1 MTIRKILKRITA
13 LSDNELSF
21 KRIYL
26 QMNSRAFDLSLP
38 HHPDELGTVIH
49 LDNNDFSPEFRQIY
63 SSGNLDETLL
73 FENGLDAVIY
83 KHMRYLPVKLH
94 RHTFLEIAYVLEGQ
108 CMNYIESSRITMTK
122 GDLCIIAPNTTHALS
137 VFQDDTLV
145 LNIELRTSTFE
156 KAFFGTLDGNDILS
170 DFFTRMLYHS
180 PNSPFLLFHT
190 GHDKNLRDMILYAYD
205 EYIGH
210 HEYRSRMLNN
220 IIMGLFIILLRSHST
235 DLYLPDETIKDTNG
249 NLVLLLKYIQE
260 NYRSVTLTELSSF
273 FHYSERQ
280 IQRILKD
287 AAGQNFRDIIRG
299 LKCKHAKEL
308 LRTSNKDIA
317 GIAEEVGF
325 SDVGRFR
332 SVFKAECGMTPSDY
346 RNQCSE

>member
-1 MTIRKILKRITA
+1 MH
-13 LSDNELSF
+13 ELYRVF
-21 KRIYL
+21 
-26 QMNSRAFDLSLP
+26 
-38 HHPDELGTVIH
+38 PDH
-49 LDNNDFSPEFRQIY
+49 ND
-63 SSGNLDETLL
+63 
-73 FENGLDAVIY
+73 
-83 KHMRYLPVKLH
+83 
-94 RHTFLEIAYVLEGQ
+94 
-108 CMNYIESSRITMTK
+108 K

-156 KAFFGTLDGNDILS
+156 KHFRHSTEMISFLIFHTDALPFPKLS
-170 DFFTRMLYHS
+170 
-180 PNSPFLLFHT
+180 FLLFHT

-220 IIMGLFIILLRSHST
+220 IIMDYLSSCLRSHST

-260 NYRSVTLTELSSF
+260 NYRSVTLTELFFF

-325 SDVGRFR
+325 SDVGRFL
-332 SVFKAECGMTPSDY
+332 VCL
-346 RNQCSE
+346 